1 MENATEALKM
11 GAAVLMFVLA
21 LSVSLNAFGEA
32 RQTSQILLN
41 YKDKEYNY
49 TYVEDNGT
57 TSRTVSA
64 ESIIPSIYKAYK
76 ENFKIIFKKSPDE
89 ALEIYKKK
97 GKSICYIDL
106 QKESLANDS
115 QKEIFI
121 NSLWNLDK
129 SFILAIIFI
138 KAILYGKNR
147 CSNWDEINNKFFNN
161 EINLHEEG
169 LYDII
174 KGKQFT
180 EYLGVYYQN
189 EVSGITES
197 SNVNDPEKRVIT
209 YIQNN

>member
-64 ESIIPSIYKAYK
+64 EAIIPSIYKAYK

-115 QKEIFI
+115 QKE
-121 NSLWNLDK
+121 
-129 SFILAIIFI
+129 IFI

>member
-121 NSLWNLDK
+121 
-129 SFILAIIFI
+129 